1 MFKPIRHGQPFVVFG
16 TPYTLE
22 TLRRLGYRT
31 FDQHI
36 DNSYD
41 SVEDNTERF
50 KLCVESVKK
59 IKNQDMHAW
68 YQRCLPDI
76 IYNRERFINSEYK
89 RSRLRQLVKSIL

>member
-1 MFKPIRHGQPFVVFG
+1 MFKPIRHAQPFVVFG
-16 TPYTLE
+16 TPYTLA

-41 SVEDNTERF
+41 TVEDNTERF
-50 KLCVESVKK
+50 KLCVEAVKK

-76 IYNRERFINSEYK
+76 RYNRQRFIDSSVK
-89 RSRLRQLVKSIL
+89 LARLEHLVKSIL